1 MGRPLMGAARTKRIG
16 LGPAAP
22 ALQQPLASFNGSQ
35 EITFDEKRRQCGTIE
50 GYFSEGLAID
60 AGQQKAR
67 RDLYLG
73 TQ

>member
-1 MGRPLMGAARTKRIG
+1 
-16 LGPAAP
+16 
-22 ALQQPLASFNGSQ
+22 LQQPLASFNGSH

-50 GYFSEGLAID
+50 GYFAEGLGID